1 MNTDFQAPECRSR
14 NKAAQVNISR
24 MRLLIIE
31 DDPDFGPALSDALR
45 AKGHQP
51 AWARSPVQA
60 QAMLQAEVFD
70 VLLLDLGLPDEDG
83 FAYLTRLRRAGY
95 TEPVII
101 LTARDAVDDRVQGL
115 DAGADDYLI
124 KPFSIDELTARL
136 RAVQRRRQGRRQAL
150 LVHGALVLDPAA
162 MRVTLDGQAVDLSRR
177 EFALLHALLAQAGQV
192 LSRAELEETLYG
204 WGQDVES
211 NAIEVHIHHLRRK
224 LGTELIRTVR
234 GVGYLI
240 ERPA

>member
-1 MNTDFQAPECRSR
+1 
-14 NKAAQVNISR
+14 

-51 AWARSPVQA
+51 AWARFSAQA

-70 VLLLDLGLPDEDG
+70 VLLLDLGLPGEDG
-83 FAYLTRLRRAGY
+83 FAYLRRLRSAGY

-101 LTARDAVDDRVQGL
+101 LTARDAVDDRVKGL

-162 MRVTLDGQAVDLSRR
+162 MRVTLDGQPVDLSRR
-177 EFALLHALLAQAGQV
+177 EFALLNALLTQAGRV

-224 LGTELIRTVR
+224 LGMNLIRTVR
-234 GVGYLI
+234 GVGYLV

>member
-1 MNTDFQAPECRSR
+1 
-14 NKAAQVNISR
+14 

-51 AWARSPVQA
+51 TWVRSTAQA
-60 QAMLQAEVFD
+60 QAMLHGEVFD
-70 VLLLDLGLPDEDG
+70 VLLLDLGLPGEDG
-83 FAYLTRLRRAGY
+83 LAYLKRLRSAGFN
-95 TEPVII
+95 EPVVI
-101 LTARDAVDDRVQGL
+101 LTARDAVEDRVRGL
-115 DAGADDYLI
+115 DAGADDYLV

-136 RAVQRRRQGRRQAL
+136 RAVQRRRQGRHQAL
-150 LVHGALVLDPAA
+150 LVHGALVLDPAS
-162 MRVTLDGQAVDLSRR
+162 MRVSVRGRPVDLSRR
-177 EFALLHALLAQAGQV
+177 EFALLHALLAHAGQV
-192 LSRAELEETLYG
+192 QSRAELEETLYG

-224 LGTELIRTVR
+224 LGVGLIRTVR
-234 GVGYLI
+234 GVGYLV